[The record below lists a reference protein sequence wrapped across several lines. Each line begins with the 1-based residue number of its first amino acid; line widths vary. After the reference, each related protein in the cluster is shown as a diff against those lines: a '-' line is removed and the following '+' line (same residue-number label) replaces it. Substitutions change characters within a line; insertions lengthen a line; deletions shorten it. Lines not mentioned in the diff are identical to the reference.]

1 MDWNWAFSC
10 NQRKLLFKLDAMEK
24 CLSILRNFLR
34 SLNKLVCLLHENMR
48 VSERLISLELLLE
61 VYISVF
67 IYTVS
72 IK

>member
-10 NQRKLLFKLDAMEK
+10 NQRKLLVKLDAMEK